1 MGRRHG
7 GPRTQQ
13 NSRSGARNARR
24 TPERSAARMDSAPF
38 KRGRIACSKRTNME
52 VLQPLPAGGDAMDAD
67 EPAAVATAPRDRS
80 LKQFMRELRKV
91 LEHADVLLEVL
102 DVRDPLGCRA
112 YSLEREAVQQ
122 GKRVILVLNKVDLVP
137 ASNTRA
143 WLTYLRHEFP
153 TLPFKASTQQQR
165 SHLSQGGMLAAR
177 ASDPSAAL
185 ATGAEAAGAN
195 EILQLIKNYSRNLNL
210 KTSITVGIV
219 GAPNVGKSSLIN
231 SLKRSRVCGVAA
243 TPGHTKVVQGVMLDR
258 HVRLLDCPGIVFA
271 DAAAPPGASAEVAQA
286 ARQAA
291 LLRNVLK
298 AELVEDPMEPVQ
310 AILARVSPACLAD
323 VYKIPENACMDVQ
336 DFLLR
341 VAFQKG
347 RLARGAVP
355 DLEGTAR
362 SVLHDWNSG
371 KIRYHTEPPT
381 RPARRADDA
390 PAAAPGQDAILTGYS
405 EAFDLGGLLG
415 EADNRVLGGAT
426 VASAEMEDD
435 EPATAGEPAAPP
447 APDPADSS
455 LGKRARDGSEDE
467 SEEEDSVPWRAA
479 PPSRGNAFSLL
490 ATDDAE
496 EEPEPEP
503 APKAPARPAG
513 QSDRQLFSAEELEG
527 MALSRGAARRKARKE
542 SKKRRREGELT
553 GAVNTLMELGAEGE
567 EDPMDKWD
575 AGDAWDAPS
584 VIDGAA
590 DAAADNNPILDPA
603 SLKATAPP
611 PLTAGAPLAPDAV
624 HESDEEL

>member
-1 MGRRHG
+1 M
-7 GPRTQQ
+7 
-13 NSRSGARNARR
+13 
-24 TPERSAARMDSAPF
+24 RMDSAPF

-52 VLQPLPAGGDAMDAD
+52 VLQPLPTGGDAMAAE

-112 YSLEREAVQQ
+112 YSLEREAMQQ

-323 VYKIPENACMDVQ
+323 VYKIPEDACVDVQ
-336 DFLLR
+336 GFLLR

-381 RPARRADDA
+381 RPARRAEDA
-390 PAAAPGQDAILTGYS
+390 PAAPGQDAILTGYS

-415 EADNRVLGGAT
+415 EADNRVLGGGP
-426 VASAEMEDD
+426 VASAEMEHD
-435 EPATAGEPAAPP
+435 EPATAAEPAAPP

-455 LGKRARDGSEDE
+455 LGKRGRDGSDDE
-467 SEEEDSVPWRAA
+467 SDEEESVPWRAA

-496 EEPEPEP
+496 EEEPEPEP
-503 APKAPARPAG
+503 APQAPARPAG

-553 GAVNTLMELGAEGE
+553 GAVNTFMELGAEGE
-567 EDPMDKWD
+567 EDPMDNWD
-575 AGDAWDAPS
+575 AGDAWDAP
-584 VIDGAA
+584 VAADGAVDGAA
-590 DAAADNNPILDPA
+590 GAAEHGAAGAAADNNPILDPA
-603 SLKATAPP
+603 SLKA
-611 PLTAGAPLAPDAV
+611 GAPARSAPDAV
-624 HESDEEL
+624 QESDEEL